1 MFFSGK
7 TRAQIR
13 QLEQHIQ
20 QLESK
25 QRQEWE
31 ELKQRHQLELQQA
44 LTQSAAEHDQIQVCH
59 IMLQGG
65 EMLGK
70 IREDLAT
77 NAQSL
82 WVEKNS
88 LASLAHLF
96 DDTKQAVSNLQTR
109 ADQITRDASASAQ
122 ITSQLDQSA
131 TTISRLISSI
141 QEISNQTNLLALNAA
156 IEAARAGE
164 AGRGFAVVADEVR
177 QLANKAHQASDQIE
191 QTIRQIID
199 QTSQIRNMVQHS
211 QQSALDVASSS
222 EQIDAVVNKVIDS
235 STHMQD
241 VIDSSATIAFLNTVK
256 LDHAV
261 WKHQIYSHL
270 QSGRVHEPV
279 NAHTEC
285 RLGKWYFEGEGRSRY
300 SQYRAFQMMDQPH
313 KLVHE
318 AGRNALQ
325 HAANGDKAALLQAL
339 QQMESASQQVTQAIS
354 DLQQQVLS

>member
-1 MFFSGK
+1 MFFNAK
-7 TRAQIR
+7 NREQIR
-13 QLEQHIQ
+13 QLELQIQ
-20 QLESK
+20 QLEVK
-25 QRQEWE
+25 QRQEYE
-31 ELKQRHQLELQQA
+31 ELKQRHQSELQQI
-44 LTQSAAEHDQIQVCH
+44 LAENEKQHDQVEVCH

-82 WVEKNS
+82 TAEKIN
-88 LASLAHLF
+88 LETLGDLF
-96 DDTKQAVSNLQTR
+96 GDTKQAVANLQTR
-109 ADQITRDASASAQ
+109 ASQITQDASASAQ
-122 ITSQLDQSA
+122 ITSQLDHSA
-131 TTISRLISSI
+131 STISRLISSI

-191 QTIRQIID
+191 QTIRLIID
-199 QTSQIRNMVQHS
+199 QTAQIRHMVQQS

-222 EQIDAVVNKVIDS
+222 EQIDAVVNKVIVS
-235 STHMQD
+235 SAHMQD
-241 VIDSSATIAFLNTVK
+241 VIDASATMAFLNTVK

-270 QSGRVHEPV
+270 QSGRFNEHV

-285 RLGKWYFEGEGRSRY
+285 RLGKWYFEGEGKARY
-300 SQYRAFQMMDQPH
+300 SQHRAFQMMDAPH
-313 KLVHE
+313 KIVHQ
-318 AGRNALQ
+318 AGRMALK
-325 HAANGDKAALLQAL
+325 HAASGDKSSLLQAL
-339 QQMESASQQVTQAIS
+339 QQMETASQQVTQAIS
-354 DLQQQVLS
+354 ELKQQVQR